1 LEFRLIEMLHDD
13 DIAVQ
18 VSVAESLVTGV
29 GRSGLVAVLQDLRER
44 LEDPDTDRMVTKLD
58 ELQGSGRA
66 QILQEARTILAEGTT
81 PAIQLA
87 IAEIER
93 LFGYYI

>member
-1 LEFRLIEMLHDD
+1 MVRIGSVGSPILSPQQGISRLTRTL
-13 DIAVQ
+13 
-18 VSVAESLVTGV
+18 
-29 GRSGLVAVLQDLRER
+29 SGYLIGASRLRER